1 MTRDNHVPLAEA
13 LKSAPVFVDGDWI
26 ESKDQ
31 DPNGDVR
38 LIQLADIGV
47 GCFIDKSRRYLTTDA
62 AHRLGCTFLERGD
75 VLIARMPDPIGRACV
90 FPGVGQLAVTAV
102 DVCIVRVDAAV
113 IDSKYLVH
121 FLNSSNALRQVSS
134 KSSGSTRK
142 RISRSNLGTIEIP
155 LPPLEEQRR
164 IAAIL
169 DKAHEIQV
177 ADRKRRET
185 LGRFQAS
192 YFRYLFGEPSKTT
205 ENWSLKTITSCCK
218 SIQTGPFGS
227 LLHQSDCIQGG
238 IPIINPKHII
248 NGVVSCG
255 ENETITEDKAEELSS
270 YRLEEGDVLLARRG
284 EMGRCAAIT
293 RRENGYL
300 CGTGSM
306 FLRPLRD
313 ALAPEYLAA
322 LLSSKHMRSKLE
334 RVAIGTTLLNLNS
347 TIVGDVLI
355 PVPPIEL
362 KLRYA
367 RFLGGLMPS
376 VISLLDPL
384 LHAQLSWHLFRKVY
398 FPLQAHESHRSQA
411 PPDPGCRL
419 PVHHPD

>member
-1 MTRDNHVPLAEA
+1 MKWPTAPLGELCEVISGGTPKRTVGDYWNGEIPWVKISDMLQGSIKYTEESITEKGLRESPARLLESGTLLLSIFATVGRTAVLTLPAATNQAIVGLKIKINSLDQGYLRHFLDSQTSA
-13 LKSAPVFVDGDWI
+13 LKS
-26 ESKDQ
+26 
-31 DPNGDVR
+31 
-38 LIQLADIGV
+38 
-47 GCFIDKSRRYLTTDA
+47 KSRGVAQENINTTI
-62 AHRLGCTFLERGD
+62 LKN
-75 VLIARMPDPIGRACV
+75 V
-90 FPGVGQLAVTAV
+90 Q
-102 DVCIVRVDAAV
+102 
-113 IDSKYLVH
+113 
-121 FLNSSNALRQVSS
+121 
-134 KSSGSTRK
+134 
-142 RISRSNLGTIEIP
+142 IP

-169 DKAHEIQV
+169 DKALAIQV

-185 LGRFQAS
+185 LGRLQAS
-192 YFRYLFGEPSKTT
+192 YFRYLFGEPSKAT
-205 ENWSLKTITSCCK
+205 ENWPLKTIASCCK

-227 LLHQSDCIQGG
+227 LLHQSDYIQGG
-238 IPIINPKHII
+238 IPILNPKHIV
-248 NGVVSCG
+248 NGLVSCG
-255 ENETITEDKAEELSS
+255 ENETITGDKAEELSG

-322 LLSSKHMRSKLE
+322 LLSSENLRSKLE

-362 KLRYA
+362 QLRYA
-367 RFLGGLMPS
+367 RFLAR
-376 VISLLDPL
+376 LDAIGDITSRSAFACSAAL
-384 LHAQLSWHLFRKVY
+384 ASIQNSI
-398 FPLQAHESHRSQA
+398 FPIAGA
-411 PPDPGCRL
+411 
-419 PVHHPD
+419 

>member
-1 MTRDNHVPLAEA
+1 MSGGTPKRTVDEYWNGEISWVKISDMLQGEIKHTDESITDKGLRESPARLLEPGTLLLSIFATVGRTAVLAIPAATNQAIVGLRIKAENLDQRYLRHYLDSQA
-13 LKSAPVFVDGDWI
+13 ETLKS
-26 ESKDQ
+26 
-31 DPNGDVR
+31 
-38 LIQLADIGV
+38 
-47 GCFIDKSRRYLTTDA
+47 KSR
-62 AHRLGCTFLERGD
+62 
-75 VLIARMPDPIGRACV
+75 
-90 FPGVGQLAVTAV
+90 GVAQDNINTSIL
-102 DVCIVRVDAAV
+102 
-113 IDSKYLVH
+113 K
-121 FLNSSNALRQVSS
+121 NLR
-134 KSSGSTRK
+134 
-142 RISRSNLGTIEIP
+142 IP

-185 LGRFQAS
+185 LERFQAS
-192 YFRYLFGEPSKTT
+192 YFRYLFGEPGKTT

-227 LLHQSDCIQGG
+227 LLHQSDYIQGG
-238 IPIINPKHII
+238 IPIVNPKHII

-293 RRENGYL
+293 RIENGYL

-362 KLRYA
+362 QLRYA
-367 RFLGGLMPS
+367 RFLAR
-376 VISLLDPL
+376 LDAIGDITSRSAFACSAVL
-384 LHAQLSWHLFRKVY
+384 ASIQSSI
-398 FPLQAHESHRSQA
+398 FPIAGS
-411 PPDPGCRL
+411 
-419 PVHHPD
+419 

>member
-1 MTRDNHVPLAEA
+1 MGREHGLATA
-13 LKSAPVFVDGDWI
+13 H
-26 ESKDQ
+26 
-31 DPNGDVR
+31 
-38 LIQLADIGV
+38 QLLSQIG
-47 GCFIDKSRRYLTTDA
+47 
-62 AHRLGCTFLERGD
+62 
-75 VLIARMPDPIGRACV
+75 
-90 FPGVGQLAVTAV
+90 GQL
-102 DVCIVRVDAAV
+102 DSDPIVRVDAAV

-306 FLRPLRD
+306 FLRPFRD

-367 RFLGGLMPS
+367 RFLGRLDAIGDITSRSAFACSAVLASIQKS
-376 VISLLDPL
+376 V
-384 LHAQLSWHLFRKVY
+384 
-398 FPLQAHESHRSQA
+398 FPIAGS
-411 PPDPGCRL
+411 
-419 PVHHPD
+419 

>member
-1 MTRDNHVPLAEA
+1 V
-13 LKSAPVFVDGDWI
+13 WI
-26 ESKDQ
+26 PASIIR
-31 DPNGDVR
+31 N
-38 LIQLADIGV
+38 
-47 GCFIDKSRRYLTTDA
+47 S
-62 AHRLGCTFLERGD
+62 
-75 VLIARMPDPIGRACV
+75 
-90 FPGVGQLAVTAV
+90 
-102 DVCIVRVDAAV
+102 
-113 IDSKYLVH
+113 SKYLNPGDI
-121 FLNSSNALRQVSS
+121 LVSS
-134 KSSGSTRK
+134 ANSWNLVGKGCWVPELKYPASAGGF
-142 RISRSNLGTIEIP
+142 ISILRGNPNAVDLRYLYHWFVSPQIQAKLRSYSNKTTNISNLDHSRTLATEIP
-155 LPPLEEQRR
+155 LPPLEEQLR

-185 LGRFQAS
+185 HGRFQAS
-192 YFRYLFGEPSKTT
+192 YFRYLFGEPSKAT
-205 ENWSLKTITSCCK
+205 ENWSLKTIASCCTN
-218 SIQTGPFGS
+218 IQTGPFGS
-227 LLHQSDCIQGG
+227 LLHQSDYIQGG
-238 IPIINPKHII
+238 IPIVNPKHII

-362 KLRYA
+362 QLRYA
-367 RFLGGLMPS
+367 RFLAR
-376 VISLLDPL
+376 LD
-384 LHAQLSWHLFRKVY
+384 AIGDITS
-398 FPLQAHESHRSQA
+398 RSAFACSAVLASIQNSIFSIA
-411 PPDPGCRL
+411 GS
-419 PVHHPD
+419 

>member
-1 MTRDNHVPLAEA
+1 MTNAREIELGELMPQEGRSSVNPADYPSEIFELLSIPAYDRGSAEIA
-13 LKSAPVFVDGDWI
+13 LGS
-26 ESKDQ
+26 E
-31 DPNGDVR
+31 
-38 LIQLADIGV
+38 IGSTKQAV
-47 GCFIDKSRRYLTTDA
+47 QP
-62 AHRLGCTFLERGD
+62 GD
-75 VLIARMPDPIGRACV
+75 VLLSKIVPHIRRAWVVEPSAGSRQIASSEWIV
-90 FPGVGQLAVTAV
+90 FRSKEADARYLRHFLVSDGFHRQFMQTVSGVGGSLLRA
-102 DVCIVRVDAAV
+102 RP
-113 IDSKYLVH
+113 KYVAK
-121 FLNSSNALRQVSS
+121 F
-134 KSSGSTRK
+134 K
-142 RISRSNLGTIEIP
+142 IP

-192 YFRYLFGEPSKTT
+192 YFRYLFGEPSKAT
-205 ENWSLKTITSCCK
+205 ENWSLTTIASCCK

-227 LLHQSDCIQGG
+227 LLHQSDYIQDG
-238 IPIINPKHII
+238 IPIVNPKHII

-255 ENETITEDKAEELSS
+255 ENETITEDKAEELSN

-313 ALAPEYLAA
+313 ALVPEYLAA

-362 KLRYA
+362 QLRYV
-367 RFLGGLMPS
+367 RFLAR
-376 VISLLDPL
+376 LDAIGDITSRSAFASSAFL
-384 LHAQLSWHLFRKVY
+384 ASIQNSI
-398 FPLQAHESHRSQA
+398 FPNVGS
-411 PPDPGCRL
+411 
-419 PVHHPD
+419 

>member
-1 MTRDNHVPLAEA
+1 M
-13 LKSAPVFVDGDWI
+13 KWPVACLGDLCQI
-26 ESKDQ
+26 
-31 DPNGDVR
+31 N
-38 LIQLADIGV
+38 
-47 GCFIDKSRRYLTTDA
+47 
-62 AHRLGCTFLERGD
+62 
-75 VLIARMPDPIGRACV
+75 IGRTPSRSVPTYWEGGNNPWLSISDMGRAKEISETKEGITDIAIRDCNMRLV
-90 FPGVGQLAVTAV
+90 QAGTVLFSFKLSIGKLGIAATQLFTNEAIASLPIL
-102 DVCIVRVDAAV
+102 DRSQLCED
-113 IDSKYLVH
+113 YLFH
-121 FLNSSNALRQVSS
+121 ALRQVSGRLVGDRAAMGITLNKAS
-134 KSSGSTRK
+134 
-142 RISRSNLGTIEIP
+142 LAQIEIP

-169 DKAHEIQV
+169 DKCNEIQV

-185 LGRFQAS
+185 LRRFQAS
-192 YFRYLFGEPSKTT
+192 YFRYLFGEPSKAT
-205 ENWSLKTITSCCK
+205 ENWSLKTIASCCK

-227 LLHQSDCIQGG
+227 LLHQSDYIQGG
-238 IPIINPKHII
+238 IPILNPKHIV

-255 ENETITEDKAEELSS
+255 ENETITGDKAEELSG

-322 LLSSKHMRSKLE
+322 LLSSKYMRSKLE

-347 TIVGDVLI
+347 TIVGNVLI

-362 KLRYA
+362 QFRYA
-367 RFLGGLMPS
+367 RFLAR
-376 VISLLDPL
+376 LDAIGDITSRSAFACSAVL
-384 LHAQLSWHLFRKVY
+384 ASIQNTI
-398 FPLQAHESHRSQA
+398 FPIAGS
-411 PPDPGCRL
+411 
-419 PVHHPD
+419 

>member
-1 MTRDNHVPLAEA
+1 MKVGKVALGDLARVRTGKLDA
-13 LKSAPVFVDGDWI
+13 NAS
-26 ESKDQ
+26 S
-31 DPNGDVR
+31 PNGKYPFFTCAINPLR
-38 LIQLADIGV
+38 
-47 GCFIDKSRRYLTTDA
+47 IDTFSYECECVLVAGNGDLNVKYHNGRFDAYQRTYIVEPISQSLDCRYL
-62 AHRLGCTFLERGD
+62 
-75 VLIARMPDPIGRACV
+75 
-90 FPGVGQLAVTAV
+90 
-102 DVCIVRVDAAV
+102 
-113 IDSKYLVH
+113 YH
-121 FLNSSNALRQVSS
+121 FLDSYLTELRKLSIGGVI
-134 KSSGSTRK
+134 KYIKLG
-142 RISRSNLGTIEIP
+142 NLNDAQIP

-192 YFRYLFGEPSKTT
+192 YFRYLFGEPSKAN
-205 ENWSLKTITSCCK
+205 ENWSLKTISSCCK

-227 LLHQSDCIQGG
+227 LLHQSDYIQGG
-238 IPIINPKHII
+238 IPILNPKHIV

-255 ENETITEDKAEELSS
+255 ENETITRDKAEELSG

-293 RRENGYL
+293 KRENGYL

-306 FLRPLRD
+306 FLRLLRD
-313 ALAPEYLAA
+313 TLAPEYLAS
-322 LLSSKHMRSKLE
+322 LLSSENMRSKLE

-362 KLRYA
+362 QFRYA
-367 RFLGGLMPS
+367 RFLAR
-376 VISLLDPL
+376 LDAIGDITSRSAFACSAVL
-384 LHAQLSWHLFRKVY
+384 ASIQNSI
-398 FPLQAHESHRSQA
+398 FPI
-411 PPDPGCRL
+411 
-419 PVHHPD
+419 

>member
-1 MTRDNHVPLAEA
+1 MSTHPTVQLGEVCRPRQWTTLSKKDLVTDGFPVYGANGKIGFATEFTHAKSTLLIGCRGSCGSVHITEPFSYANGNAMA
-13 LKSAPVFVDGDWI
+13 LDDLNEEWI
-26 ESKDQ
+26 EIKY
-31 DPNGDVR
+31 PYHYFLHRGFRDVITGTSQPQI
-38 LIQLADIGV
+38 IQQ
-47 GCFIDKSRRYLTTDA
+47 
-62 AHRLGCTFLERGD
+62 H
-75 VLIARMPDPIGRACV
+75 
-90 FPGVGQLAVTAV
+90 
-102 DVCIVRVDAAV
+102 
-113 IDSKYLVH
+113 
-121 FLNSSNALRQVSS
+121 LRQV
-134 KSSGSTRK
+134 
-142 RISRSNLGTIEIP
+142 EIP

-192 YFRYLFGEPSKTT
+192 YFRYLFGEPSKAT
-205 ENWSLKTITSCCK
+205 ENWSLKTIASCCK

-227 LLHQSDCIQGG
+227 LLHQSDYIQGG
-238 IPIINPKHII
+238 IPILNPKHIV

-255 ENETITEDKAEELSS
+255 ENETITGDKAEELSG
-270 YRLEEGDVLLARRG
+270 YRLIEGDVLLARRG

-322 LLSSKHMRSKLE
+322 LLSSENMRSMLE
-334 RVAIGTTLLNLNS
+334 RVAIGTTLLNFNS
-347 TIVGDVLI
+347 TIVGGVLI

-362 KLRYA
+362 QFKYA
-367 RFLGGLMPS
+367 RFLARLDAIGDSTSRSAFACSDVLAS
-376 VISLLDPL
+376 VQNTI
-384 LHAQLSWHLFRKVY
+384 
-398 FPLQAHESHRSQA
+398 FPIAGS
-411 PPDPGCRL
+411 
-419 PVHHPD
+419 